1 MTTLLQF
8 RTVKSK
14 QELKKISNRL
24 NKRQINKKETLT
36 WQKMGYRNVSAF
48 LLWVF
53 YYTRS

>member
-1 MTTLLQF
+1 MIETLLQF
-8 RTVKSK
+8 RTVKNK

-36 WQKMGYRNVSAF
+36 WQKMGCRNAF